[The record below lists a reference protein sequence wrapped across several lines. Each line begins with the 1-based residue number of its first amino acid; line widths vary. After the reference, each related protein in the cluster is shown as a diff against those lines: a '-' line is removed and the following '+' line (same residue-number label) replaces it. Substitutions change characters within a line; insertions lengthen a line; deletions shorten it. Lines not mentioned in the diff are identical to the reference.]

1 MISKK
6 LILLEIAL
14 IFGSVLI
21 FRSMWILLDRIPLMN
36 NSLVLWISLV
46 LGVIITILAL
56 FYISKKEN

>member
-1 MISKK
+1 MVCKK
-6 LILLEIAL
+6 LILSEIAL